1 MNIVTLN
8 STVTIP
14 AGSLLSLDHEQAV
27 AREGLLT
34 PVNTK
39 EMDKARANLDA
50 AKAGRAALR
59 RPGVVAT
66 TKELDAAD
74 AKVAAARAALEKV
87 RGIWR
92 AKVPVLFK
100 GGEAIGFEGNANGRE
115 VREAIG
121 APDPSDE
128 AAARALDAARAEG
141 VAAGRQRLLEEVE
154 AYNGA
159 LDAAD
164 QAHDAVAAAEAK
176 LEAETDASKKPDL
189 QKAVAAAKEA
199 ARQADKAAADL
210 KPVA

>member
-1 MNIVTLN
+1 MNIITLN
-8 STVTIP
+8 STVTVP

-27 AREGLLT
+27 AREGLLV

-74 AKVAAARAALEKV
+74 AKVASARAALEKV

-100 GGEAIGFEGNANGRE
+100 GGEVIGFEGNANARE

-121 APDPSDE
+121 APDPSE
-128 AAARALDAARAEG
+128 ESTARALDAARAEG
-141 VAAGRQRLLEEVE
+141 AAAGRQKLLEEVE
-154 AYNGA
+154 AYNAA
-159 LDAAD
+159 LELAD
-164 QAHDAVAAAEAK
+164 EAHDALAEAEAR
-176 LEAETDASKKPDL
+176 LEAETDAGKKADL
-189 QKAVAAAKEA
+189 HKAVAAAKEA
-199 ARQADKAAADL
+199 ARQADKASADL